1 MRARIDTKH
10 RRTRGELVDD
20 LKWGIR
26 WGLWM
31 AAGFSG
37 IALVITGFRGSPD
50 YPEFGL
56 SIRSIIL
63 LYFALG
69 LISGAVLGVLRP
81 FTHTKTGGFFVGWL
95 IGSLVYGGAGLMLK
109 DVGIGM
115 IPVALIL
122 GLAIGGTLG
131 YQTARDNKSKRHAA
145 SYEASSVKSPRKD

>member
-20 LKWGIR
+20 LKWGIG

-37 IALVITGFRGSPD
+37 IALVVTGFRGSAD
-50 YPEFGL
+50 YPDFGL
-56 SIRSIIL
+56 TIRSIIL

-69 LISGAVLGVLRP
+69 LIAGAVLGVLRP
-81 FTHTKTGGFFVGWL
+81 FTRTKSGGFFVGWL
-95 IGSLVYGGAGLMLK
+95 IGSLVYGGAGFLIPDVTIAML
-109 DVGIGM
+109 
-115 IPVALIL
+115 PVALIL
-122 GLAIGGTLG
+122 GLAVGGTFG

-145 SYEASSVKSPRKD
+145 

>member
-1 MRARIDTKH
+1 MRARINTKH

-31 AAGFSG
+31 VGGFSA

-50 YPEFGL
+50 YPGFGL
-56 SIRSIIL
+56 SIYSIVL
-63 LYFALG
+63 LYFVLG
-69 LISGAVLGVLRP
+69 LIAGAVLGVLRP
-81 FTHTKTGGFFVGWL
+81 FTRRKSGGFFVGWL
-95 IGSLVYGGAGLMLK
+95 IGSLVYGGAGLMIK
-109 DVGIGM
+109 GVGLGM

-131 YQTARDNKSKRHAA
+131 YQTVRDNKSKRHAA
-145 SYEASSVKSPRKD
+145 

>member
-10 RRTRGELVDD
+10 RRTRGELLDD

-37 IALVITGFRGSPD
+37 IALAITGFRGSPN
-50 YPEFGL
+50 YPDIGL

-69 LISGAVLGVLRP
+69 LVAGGLVGVLRP
-81 FTHTKTGGFFVGWL
+81 FTRTKSGGFFVGWL
-95 IGSLVYGGAGLMLK
+95 VGSLVYGGGGLMIK
-109 DVGIGM
+109 DAGIMM

-122 GLAIGGTLG
+122 GLVIGGTLG
-131 YQTARDNKSKRHAA
+131 YQTVRDAKSKSHAA
-145 SYEASSVKSPRKD
+145 

>member
-1 MRARIDTKH
+1 MCARIDAKH
-10 RRTRGELVDD
+10 RRTRGELIDD

-31 AAGFSG
+31 AAGFSA

-56 SIRSIIL
+56 SIGSIIL

-69 LISGAVLGVLRP
+69 LIAGALVGVLRP
-81 FTHTKTGGFFVGWL
+81 FTRTKSGGFFVGWL
-95 IGSLVYGGAGLMLK
+95 IGSLVYGGAGLMIK
-109 DVGIGM
+109 GVGIAI

-131 YQTARDNKSKRHAA
+131 YQTVRDNKSKRHAA
-145 SYEASSVKSPRKD
+145 